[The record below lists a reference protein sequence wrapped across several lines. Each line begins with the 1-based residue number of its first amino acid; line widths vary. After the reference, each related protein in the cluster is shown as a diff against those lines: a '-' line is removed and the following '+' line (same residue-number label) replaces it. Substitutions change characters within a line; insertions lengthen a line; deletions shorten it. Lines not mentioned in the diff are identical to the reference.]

1 MPGLGVRRLAAAAV
15 AVVLTATLGSGIP
28 GSVASAAAGPA
39 AKASLGTV
47 PGLTAVT
54 AGGEFSCG
62 LRPASGGSTLWCWG
76 RNTEAQLG
84 LGSRG
89 NDPVAPTQVGTR
101 SDWVGVDAGGSTA
114 CAVRASGKLFCWG
127 LNHRG
132 QTGSKPSDPVTRP
145 QRVKK
150 IKAVRSVSVG
160 WFHACAVATDG
171 RAWCWG
177 ENGFGQLGKG
187 DTKRH
192 SKPQQL
198 KGRWTSMDSS
208 AWNTCGIRRSGKLK
222 CWGRNLFGQ
231 VGAGEVGNVTR
242 PVTVAPGTKWAE
254 VDLSWTHAC
263 ARTTQGAVHCWGRND
278 RSQVAAGADATYVN
292 RPFAVPG
299 GHVAR
304 SVSVS
309 EGTSCLVDTGAQV
322 WCWGDN
328 RFGQVD
334 ATAGVDTAQPRK
346 RSGSF
351 AAVSGGWWHQCAL
364 QARSGA
370 VCWGDDQRGQLG
382 TAPVGKR
389 GAVKGTS
396 VRPLTGRRGSVTFR
410 LATFNTL
417 SNGHTRPGAD
427 SDHFGPS
434 RMRADWTAQALD
446 NNLVDVAGLQEQDA
460 GQLSA
465 ILEGS
470 AGRLAAFPDPRTT
483 ALSQTAIVWD
493 KTKFTAV
500 QTYTFRSQ
508 FIRRVLPRPAVRL
521 RERTTGREF
530 WVVTV
535 HNAPNQYQK
544 KRDQAVKAQVKEIKK
559 LEATGL
565 PVFFVGDLNEKKTAF
580 CKIVGKT
587 GLVAPQG
594 GRVKADG
601 TCVPPRHMRI
611 DWLFGSA
618 STVWS
623 GFGFVR
629 PPLVVLASDHMMVLS
644 DVTLP

>member
-1 MPGLGVRRLAAAAV
+1 MPGLGVRRLAASSLALVVTLVVTLAV
-15 AVVLTATLGSGIP
+15 AAA
-28 GSVASAAAGPA
+28 GSVAAPVAPRV
-39 AKASLGTV
+39 AKASVGSV

-62 LRPASGGSTLWCWG
+62 LRPATGGSTLWCWG
-76 RNTEAQLG
+76 RNTEGQLG

-89 NDPVAPTQVGTR
+89 STTMAPTQVGTR
-101 SDWVGVDAGGSTA
+101 SDWVSVDAGGSTA
-114 CAVRASGKLFCWG
+114 CAVRADRKVFCWG

-132 QTGSKPSDPVTRP
+132 QVGSKPSDPVTSP
-145 QRVKK
+145 KRVKG
-150 IKAVRSVSVG
+150 IKDVRSVSVG
-160 WFHACAVATDG
+160 WFHSCAVRTDG

-187 DTKRH
+187 DTRRH
-192 SKPQQL
+192 GKPQQL
-198 KGRWTSMDSS
+198 KGRWTSVKTS
-208 AWNTCGIRRSGKLK
+208 AWNTCGIRSSGKLK

-231 VGAGEVGNVTR
+231 VGAGEGNVTR
-242 PVTVAPGTKWAE
+242 PVTVGPGITWAE
-254 VDLSWTHAC
+254 VDLSWTHTC
-263 ARTTQGAVHCWGRND
+263 ARTTQGAVYCWGRND
-278 RSQVAAGADATYVN
+278 RGQVGSSAAIYVN
-292 RPFAVPG
+292 RPYAVPG

-309 EGTSCLVDTGAQV
+309 EGTSCLVDTGGQV

-334 ATAGVDTAQPRK
+334 AAAGAETAQPSK
-346 RSGSF
+346 RSGTFS
-351 AAVSGGWWHQCAL
+351 AVSGGWWHVCGL

-389 GAVKGTS
+389 GTDKAAVA
-396 VRPLTGRRGSVTFR
+396 RPAAGRQGSVTFR

-427 SDHFGPS
+427 ADQFGPS

-446 NNLVDVAGLQEQDA
+446 HNLIDVAGLQEQDA

-470 AGRLAAFPDPRTT
+470 AGRLAAYPDPRKS
-483 ALSQTAIVWD
+483 ALVQTAIVWD

-500 QTYTFRSQ
+500 QSYTFRSQ

-544 KRDQAVKAQVKEIKK
+544 KRDQAIKAQIKEIKK
-559 LEATGL
+559 LEDTGL

-594 GRVKADG
+594 GRVKGDG
-601 TCVPPRHMRI
+601 TCQPPRQMRI

-618 STVWS
+618 TTVWS